1 MFFRDNRTSGLQR
14 KDRQVRSYLLRI
26 LNPNFPHLLLHFTMY
41 KLTATAIFKSRVHF
55 VERQYTSHGLNQSRL
70 TYVRNKNT
78 VKKNTSTPKY
88 KVSMVM
94 NQAYTFQG
102 GTFSLAAYAKIIQ
115 LWITTM
121 RKTQLETMFVLSWFV
136 VNLTQTHR
144 LLCSLAGF
152 RQWTQKTP
160 PP

>member
-1 MFFRDNRTSGLQR
+1 
-14 KDRQVRSYLLRI
+14 
-26 LNPNFPHLLLHFTMY
+26 
-41 KLTATAIFKSRVHF
+41 
-55 VERQYTSHGLNQSRL
+55 
-70 TYVRNKNT
+70 
-78 VKKNTSTPKY
+78 
-88 KVSMVM
+88 M

-102 GTFSLAAYAKIIQ
+102 GTFSLTVYAKIIQ

-121 RKTQLETMFVLSWFV
+121 RETQLETMFV

>member
-1 MFFRDNRTSGLQR
+1 
-14 KDRQVRSYLLRI
+14 
-26 LNPNFPHLLLHFTMY
+26 
-41 KLTATAIFKSRVHF
+41 
-55 VERQYTSHGLNQSRL
+55 
-70 TYVRNKNT
+70 
-78 VKKNTSTPKY
+78 
-88 KVSMVM
+88 MVM

-102 GTFSLAAYAKIIQ
+102 GTFSLTVYAKIIQ

-121 RKTQLETMFVLSWFV
+121 RETQLETMFV

-144 LLCSLAGF
+144 LLCSLARF